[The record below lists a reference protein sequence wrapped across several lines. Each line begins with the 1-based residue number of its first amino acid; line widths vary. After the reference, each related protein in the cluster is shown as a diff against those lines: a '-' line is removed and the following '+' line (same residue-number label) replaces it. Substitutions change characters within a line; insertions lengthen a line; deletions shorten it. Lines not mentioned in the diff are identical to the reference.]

1 MFSSTRV
8 QRWCIPALR
17 TTQRR
22 FGVSATAFCFI
33 LFYCIWK
40 PWSINL
46 VFMFGR
52 NSSALEVL
60 RLCSLQTLCL
70 KVLSHTFS
78 IFFLSI
84 SLCLK
89 TLVTENP
96 GVWLQACGL
105 SPPYFICIMRHSWL
119 NCKFSPWLVL
129 LQYVINI
136 CLFPPF
142 SHILSVFLAFSWGL
156 QIGWIR
162 FYACFKALGVLF
174 IGENY
179 ITALA
184 KSLED
189 LSSHLS
195 ASSLPHLN
203 YDTWSTDVCCWAV

>member
-1 MFSSTRV
+1 MHS
-8 QRWCIPALR
+8 CIENDAEEIWSL
-17 TTQRR
+17 
-22 FGVSATAFCFI
+22 SATAFCFI

-174 IGENY
+174 IGKKY